1 MAPNLMLEIKVVQRF
16 VDESKQDGYVQVLA
30 SIKTRHQFIDA
41 LTSFSDFRLDAL
53 ETVTGDDIQFVLA
66 ELSQHGIDVTKC
78 YIISQDPDIDTEII
92 DIEPAV
98 SMVASSSTAAILVF
112 GNAEMIYFKDRGG
125 NRYISN

>member
-16 VDESKQDGYVQVLA
+16 VDESKQYAYVQILA
-30 SIKTRHQFIDA
+30 SIKTRHQFIEA
-41 LTSFSDFRLDAL
+41 LASFSDFRQDAL
-53 ETVTGDDIQFVLA
+53 ETVTGDDSQFVLTK
-66 ELSQHGIDVTKC
+66 LSQYEIDVTKC

-98 SMVASSSTAAILVF
+98 SMVASSGTAAILVF
-112 GNAEMIYFKDRGG
+112 GNAEMIYYKDRGG